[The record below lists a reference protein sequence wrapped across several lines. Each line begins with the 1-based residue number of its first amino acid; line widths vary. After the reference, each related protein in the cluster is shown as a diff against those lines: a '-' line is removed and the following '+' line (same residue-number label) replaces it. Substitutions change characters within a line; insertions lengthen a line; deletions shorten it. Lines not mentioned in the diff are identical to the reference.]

1 MQNVERGAACDAQ
14 VPTGFV
20 GLSLPSGED
29 PRAGY
34 STFRYMNN
42 DNYWLGFFFG
52 AMAVSVFIGTLMA
65 NNII

>member
-42 DNYWLGFFFG
+42 ENDWLGFFFG
-52 AMAVSVFIGTLMA
+52 AIAMLALIVTLMA
-65 NNII
+65 YHII